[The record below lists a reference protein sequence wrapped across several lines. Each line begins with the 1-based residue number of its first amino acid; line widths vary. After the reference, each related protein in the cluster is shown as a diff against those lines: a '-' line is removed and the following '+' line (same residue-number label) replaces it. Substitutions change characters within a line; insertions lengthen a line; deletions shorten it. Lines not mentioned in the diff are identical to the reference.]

1 MVIGNVSASNASDI
15 YNKVSSMTTDNMNV
29 EHAIENANETNENN
43 QENVIEE
50 NQKYSK
56 DDLDKAI
63 NKINKFLE
71 DEKTHA
77 EYSVH
82 KDLGTMMIKIVEDET
97 KDVILEVP
105 PEKILDMVASMCK
118 SFGLLDKTV

>member
-1 MVIGNVSASNASDI
+1 MEIGKFSASNASDI
-15 YNKVSSMTTDNMNV
+15 YNKVSSMTTDNIKA
-29 EHAIENANETNENN
+29 EHTIENTNEDNESNQKNVNN
-43 QENVIEE
+43 DE
-50 NQKYSK
+50 QKYSK

-71 DEKTHA
+71 DDKTHA

-82 KDLGTMMIKIVEDET
+82 KDLGTMMIKIVDDDT
-97 KDVILEVP
+97 KDVIVELP
-105 PEKILDMVASMCK
+105 PEKILDMIASMCK